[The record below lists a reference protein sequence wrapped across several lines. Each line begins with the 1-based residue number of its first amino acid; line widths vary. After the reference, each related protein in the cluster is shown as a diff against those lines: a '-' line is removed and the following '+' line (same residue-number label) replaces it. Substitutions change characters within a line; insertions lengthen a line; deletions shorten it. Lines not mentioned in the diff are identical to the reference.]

1 MNEIMLKHNPIWGG
15 VEKSEGIRREI
26 LDRLVEAIGIR
37 HVVAISGSRR
47 SGKSFL
53 FRQLQLHLLEKGV
66 SRENIFEINFEDPY
80 FIHRKED
87 EKLLEDLFSSYLIL
101 KNPKGKK
108 FLFFDEIQNIKGWQ
122 YWVRELYDRDEE
134 TKIFITGSNAELLSV
149 ELSSHLTGR
158 VISFEN
164 FPFSF
169 SELLK
174 AKEVEFK
181 KSDSIQE
188 LIENNFNKKEILLHH
203 LENSFSSSF
212 FPEICVVEN
221 KELAQEILKQYFSNV
236 IFKDIVPR
244 FSIRNAK
251 VIEELSYYLSTNFT
265 SDFSASGLAKIVG
278 SNENTIKE
286 YLNYLEKAYL
296 FFTISHFDYS
306 VKKQIR
312 RDKKNYINDVGLRTA
327 TAFQF
332 SPDAGRYIENIVFN
346 HLRRQVSKIYYW
358 KSKGQKE
365 IDFIIHEK
373 GQKIGLNVCYSDD
386 LPDREFGGLVDAM
399 QENLGLHRNIIIS
412 KNKYENVSVQGVQI
426 EIIPIWS
433 FLLKN
438 NIFDSIEQTKFR
450 TGRIIN

>member
-1 MNEIMLKHNPIWGG
+1 MNEVLLKHNPLWSGDKKPEG
-15 VEKSEGIRREI
+15 VRREI
-26 LDRLVEAIGIR
+26 LNRLVEAISVR

-47 SGKSFL
+47 SGKSYL
-53 FRQLQLHLLEKGV
+53 FRQLQHHLLGLGIPK
-66 SRENIFEINFEDPY
+66 ENLLEINFEDPY

-87 EKLLEDLFSSYLIL
+87 EKLLDDLYSSYLIL
-101 KNPKGKK
+101 KNPKSKK
-108 FLFFDEIQNIKGWQ
+108 YLFFDEIQNIKGWQ

-134 TKIFITGSNAELLSV
+134 VKIFITGSNAELLSV

-169 SELLK
+169 SELLQ
-174 AKEVEFK
+174 AKGEDFT
-181 KSDSIQE
+181 KSDSMQV
-188 LIENNFNKKEILLHH
+188 LIEKNFKIKEILLHH
-203 LENSFSSSF
+203 LENCFSGSF
-212 FPEICVVEN
+212 FPEICVIEN

-265 SDFSASGLAKIVG
+265 SEFSANGLAKIVG

-296 FFTISHFDYS
+296 FFTVPHFDFS
-306 VKKQIR
+306 IKKQIR
-312 RDKKNYINDVGLRTA
+312 RDKKTYINDVGLRTA

-346 HLRRQVSKIYYW
+346 HLRRQNSNVYYW
-358 KSKGQKE
+358 KSKTQKE
-365 IDFIIHEK
+365 IDFVIQHK

-386 LPDREFGGLVDAM
+386 LPDREFQGFVDGM
-399 QENLGLHRNIIIS
+399 QENLGMQRNIIIS
-412 KNKYENVSVQGVQI
+412 KNRYDNISYDGVQI
-426 EIIPIWS
+426 EIVPIWA
-433 FLLKN
+433 FLLKA
-438 NIFDSIEQTKFR
+438 NIIDL
-450 TGRIIN
+450 